1 MKAERAFQ
9 AEESTIRLV
18 RRFVGDSLSGDPAVA
33 DVVLAAS
40 ELATNVIRHAET
52 TFTVQISK
60 GVDRI
65 RLEVSDGSS
74 IVPAVEELAGP
85 GRGLRVIS
93 GLSDRW
99 GVEASENGKTVWAEF
114 GAGRP
119 TDKEGHSTE

>member
-1 MKAERAFQ
+1 MKADRAFQ
-9 AEESTIRLV
+9 AEESTIRAV
-18 RRFVGDSLSGDPAVA
+18 RRFVGDSLSGVPAVA

-52 TFTVQISK
+52 TFTVHVSNEAN
-60 GVDRI
+60 RI

-99 GVEASENGKTVWAEF
+99 GVESSENGKTVWAEF
-114 GAGRP
+114 DPGRP
-119 TDKEGHSTE
+119 TDIESHSNK